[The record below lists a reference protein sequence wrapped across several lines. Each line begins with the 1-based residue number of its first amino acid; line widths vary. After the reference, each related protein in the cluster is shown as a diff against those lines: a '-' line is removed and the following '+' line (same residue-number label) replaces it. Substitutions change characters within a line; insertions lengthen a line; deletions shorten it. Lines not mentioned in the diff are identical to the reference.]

1 MYEPKNHLPRRLF
14 VTGALAGPL
23 MTAGLSGPA
32 FAGGTKD
39 GRTGSTRRPDMT
51 ARLRRL
57 ENQYSARV
65 GLTVIEPSSGD
76 SFSHRGDER
85 FALCSTFKTYAVAS
99 VLDRFTGAGPGLD
112 EPVYVDPADIV
123 ENSPKTD
130 SAKGTTVTLGWL
142 CEVALTH
149 SDNTAGNYLLR
160 KLGGPRAIG
169 EFARMICDPVTRLD
183 RWEPELNT
191 AYREDLRDT
200 STPTALAHGYRR
212 ILLGRVLA
220 VESRRQITDWMK
232 ANVTSGPRM
241 RAGLPAG
248 WTSADKTGAGG
259 YGTLNDV
266 GVVWD
271 ASGQPLV
278 LSILTDTTTH
288 DAEAPR
294 HNELIADVTEVGLTL
309 LDRNQRRPR
318 S

>member
-1 MYEPKNHLPRRLF
+1 MHEPKNYFPRRLF
-14 VTGALAGPL
+14 ITGALAAPL
-23 MTAGLSGPA
+23 ITAGIPGPA
-32 FAGGTKD
+32 QAAD
-39 GRTGSTRRPDMT
+39 GSLGRPDMS
-51 ARLRRL
+51 AQLRRL
-57 ENQYSARV
+57 EKRYSARV
-65 GLTVIEPSSGD
+65 GLSVIEPLSGKT
-76 SFSHRGDER
+76 FSYRGSER

-99 VLDRFTGAGPGLD
+99 VLDRFADTGPGLG

-130 SAKGTTVTLGWL
+130 KAKGTTVTLGWL

-169 EFARMICDPVTRLD
+169 EFARMICDPVTRVD

-212 ILLGRVLA
+212 ILLGRVLT
-220 VESRRQITDWMK
+220 VESRRQIIEWMK

-241 RAGLPAG
+241 RAGLPPG

-278 LSILTDTTTH
+278 LSILTDTVTH

-294 HNELIADVTEVGLTL
+294 HNELIADVTEVALTL
-309 LDRNQRRPR
+309 LDRNPRRPR

>member
-1 MYEPKNHLPRRLF
+1 
-14 VTGALAGPL
+14 
-23 MTAGLSGPA
+23 MTAQ
-32 FAGGTKD
+32 
-39 GRTGSTRRPDMT
+39 
-51 ARLRRL
+51 LRRL
-57 ENQYSARV
+57 EKRYSARV
-65 GLTVIEPSSGD
+65 GLSVIEPLSGD
-76 SFSHRGDER
+76 TFSYRGKER

-99 VLDRFTGAGPGLD
+99 VLHRVAGTEPGLM
-112 EPVYVDPADIV
+112 ESIYIDPTDIV
-123 ENSPKTD
+123 VNSPETD
-130 SAKGTTVTLGWL
+130 RAKGTTVTLGWL

-160 KLGGPRAIG
+160 KLGGPQAITD
-169 EFARMICDPVTRLD
+169 FAGTIGDSATRLD

-191 AYREDLRDT
+191 AYRDDPRDT
-200 STPTALAHGYRR
+200 STPTALAYGYRK

-220 VESRRQITDWMK
+220 AESRRQITDWMK

-241 RAGLPAG
+241 RAGLPPG

-278 LSILTDTTTH
+278 LSILTDTVTH

-294 HNELIADVTEVGLTL
+294 HNELIADVTEVALTL
-309 LDRNQRRPR
+309 LDRNPRRLR